1 MQIPSSFWQVNVGQ
15 IATVITIVGTLWQLH
30 MQNVK
35 RIKDEAKARE
45 EETQKLTYV
54 YTWINEYGDKLLSA
68 QAKIEYISLW
78 FEKNIMTPKDK

>member
-78 FEKNIMTPKDK
+78 FEKNIMTPKDN